1 MPSHQGYLKN
11 RGVSVHVW
19 ADVNVLDAS
28 TRGRE
33 MTDAATHLTEPEAT
47 SPASGAGAAAA
58 PNEEQRI
65 LPFDVEHLG
74 PLRRA
79 VLDHLLN
86 SVDAGPQSVADILAA
101 MPPGTT
107 RGTAETAIKREFDAG
122 RIERVA
128 PGTYVLAKPKP
139 PKPPKPPP
147 TEPLRRD
154 GHTDGEWLAALEAYL
169 VDPKSWDEKTF
180 GPSPDA
186 PFNRIPRDIAVRFID
201 RMRKREE
208 RRKERE
214 AAAARQAQAD
224 AELREKLIAG
234 CYGNYIPGPGLDDMA
249 PVRAILKDDV
259 PLEHVLTGLMRT
271 VDRRLDPQAA
281 PIASWRDERFLREVA
296 RCVLLEVFLPRL
308 AATWAAAGTAPGKPA
323 NASQAAPAV
332 PPANGSGPLEDAAQ
346 SDLTPASVV
355 AEPKVELTDEFR
367 SRIDAGNRDAVL
379 DAFSRHRTPPQPTTL
394 QPRPPQRRAEPEPFS
409 EEAYDEIV
417 AGCEGGHGGLK
428 CAPARSRTQ
437 PARLYHSGSG
447 ASEKRAVS
455 NTGTV
460 PGSLA
465 AARDEVELAQIIAR
479 IGNFYTKKGLSPP
492 FALSAVVHQ
501 WNGLTIDEMIAVLE
515 KHFDRCHQFYTAGSG
530 SQHFKMVQSAMLKAL
545 EAKEHRELYPPRS
558 SPRRSGVRKVHDA
571 DGFADAIDDREEDG
585 EDDV

>member
-1 MPSHQGYLKN
+1 LKN
-11 RGVSVHVW
+11 RGVNVHLT
-19 ADVNVLDAS
+19 ADANVLGVS
-28 TRGRE
+28 TRERE
-33 MTDAATHLTEPEAT
+33 MTDAATGLTEPGAA
-47 SPASGAGAAAA
+47 SPASGAEAAAA
-58 PNEEQRI
+58 PQEDSEPRS

-79 VLDHLLN
+79 VLDHLPD

-101 MPPGTT
+101 LPAGTT

-128 PGTYVLAKPKP
+128 PGTYVLAKPP
-139 PKPPKPPP
+139 EPPKPPP

-186 PFNRIPRDIAVRFID
+186 PFHRVPRDIAVRFID
-201 RMRKREE
+201 RLRKRKE
-208 RRKERE
+208 RERERE
-214 AAAARQAQAD
+214 AAAARQAEPDRQ
-224 AELREKLIAG
+224 LRDKLIAG
-234 CYGNYIPGPGLDDMA
+234 CYGNFVPGPGLDNVA
-249 PVRAILKDDV
+249 PIRAILQDV
-259 PLEHVLTGLMRT
+259 PLEHVLIGLMRT
-271 VDRRLDPQAA
+271 VDRRLDPQMA

-296 RCVLLEVFLPRL
+296 REALLEGLLPQL
-308 AATWAAAGTAPGKPA
+308 VATWAAAGTAPGKLA
-323 NASQAAPAV
+323 DASQASAGTRGPAAPQTAPAV
-332 PPANGSGPLEDAAQ
+332 LQGNGSGPPEDAAQ
-346 SDLTPASVV
+346 SALTAASAV
-355 AEPKVELTDEFR
+355 AEPKVG
-367 SRIDAGNRDAVL
+367 SRIDGNRDAVL
-379 DAFSRHRTPPQPTTL
+379 DAFSRHRTPTTL

-417 AGCEGGHGGLK
+417 AGCEGGHGGLD
-428 CAPARSRTQ
+428 CTPARSRTR
-437 PARLYHSGSG
+437 PAGLYRSGSG

-465 AARDEVELAQIIAR
+465 AAGDKVELAQIIAR

-492 FALSAVVHQ
+492 FALGAVVHQ

-545 EAKEHRELYPPRS
+545 EAKQHRELYPPRS
-558 SPRRSGVRKVHDA
+558 SRRRADVRKVCDA

-585 EDDV
+585 EDDI